1 MNTKSDDYRKYCN
14 LSNTNQTTKQLFTD
28 ERTYLKEINDLY
40 NAAGS
45 NKKAKEVLL
54 HNIKNIQNILEDR
67 VKTSTK
73 SLQECREEYRQVQR
87 QFDECMNA
95 EKEHF

>member
-1 MNTKSDDYRKYCN
+1 M
-14 LSNTNQTTKQLFTD
+14 
-28 ERTYLKEINDLY
+28 
-40 NAAGS
+40 
-45 NKKAKEVLL
+45 

-73 SLQECREEYRQVQR
+73 SLAECREEYRSVQR

-95 EKEHF
+95 EKEHFQRLTAFEAACDQNDELRAKLGL